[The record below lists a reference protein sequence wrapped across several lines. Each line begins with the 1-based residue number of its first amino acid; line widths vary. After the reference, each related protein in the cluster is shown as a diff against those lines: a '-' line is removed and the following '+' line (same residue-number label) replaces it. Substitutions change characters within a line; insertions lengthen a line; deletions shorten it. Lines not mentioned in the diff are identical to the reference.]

1 MTDFKIKR
9 GLSSVVFSE
18 PGIINPN
25 LIIEEGTWYLCTDTA
40 ELYLGITVDGEL
52 TLKQINGE
60 HGAPTEGETTI
71 GIVDAYIKEETGE
84 LWVVFADGSEKAL
97 GSVTGASET
106 VSIKIGENTFEAVD
120 GVIELPEVNV
130 PEVNLDDYAK
140 LTDIP
145 DTSEFITMSDVEAKN
160 YLTSHQD
167 ISHLAEKDH
176 VHSEY
181 ATKDHEHEQYLTEH
195 QDLSDYA
202 KKSDIPIDYIK
213 EIPSEYITE
222 SELATELAKIEHP
235 TVSLDGYA
243 TEDFV
248 RDAIAKAELGDKD
261 IDLTGYATKDD
272 IKDFASTT
280 YVDEKVAGI
289 SILEVPTKVS
299 AFEND
304 AKYLQNKYEVLPIE
318 GMFVQYRDGEIR
330 LNTQRVTPTH
340 QNVGATGNPNMY
352 YATFRA
358 FAPEGATQCKEGLN
372 GTIDTEYSA
381 LATDE
386 QGRKYTTIWAA
397 IASYNGTSWSLFG
410 ANSNLDKYLGFYYH
424 FEWYNEDTLIGTD
437 KVRVILTN
445 DSCHDD
451 LVPDAVAR
459 RIDEKIK
466 TIDTPEAELYKVDF
480 NDPDY
485 AKAVEAYN
493 DGKVL
498 VLINAAPDVNSYA
511 VMNYVSEKYITFTK
525 FLTSRSEAYG
535 SFNTYYLSPANTWE
549 VSKEVRLN
557 KVEANVDGET
567 NGELASIRIG
577 KEIYSLPSTD
587 GLATE
592 TFVLNKIAEAELGD
606 KDVDISGLATK
617 DELSQVEA
625 KIPSLEGYAKTEDI
639 PTDYLTAIPEEYVT
653 ESELAEEL
661 AKIEHPKTDLT
672 GYATEEFVAEAVAGI
687 EIPDAYDDSELR
699 NLIDSKADA
708 EHTHDQYLTEHQD
721 ISHLATKEEIPD
733 VSEFITSVPEEY
745 ITNDELEAKGYL
757 TEHQSL
763 EDYATEEYVVELIE
777 GIEIPETDLSEY
789 SKTVDMNAAI
799 KLATD
804 VKADKIPFAESKIV
818 GKDVGLFKAGDDVKD
833 LTIAQILAKLLELSD
848 NNVTPEEPEIP
859 SEPDEPGSVIDQAS
873 RLAMY
878 SVNMNN
884 ALAPTS
890 STNIVT
896 MSPEEA
902 AGAPTF
908 NGFYQ
913 IEENGEVIESGYQE
927 MTISKE
933 DTYYVIALPKVI
945 DYESMIEIQAY
956 DADEDQWYNCDK
968 LPLISDPETVAV
980 LCEEAG
986 VDISDIDTD
995 VYTVW
1000 VDEASPTGSQLRYII
1015 KEA

>member
-60 HGAPTEGETTI
+60 HGTPTEGETTT

-97 GSVTGASET
+97 GSVVGASET

-120 GVIELPEVNV
+120 DVIELPEFATESFVEDKLAEIEI
-130 PEVNLDDYAK
+130 PEVNLDDYALK
-140 LTDIP
+140 SEIP
-145 DTSEFITMSDVEAKN
+145 T
-160 YLTSHQD
+160 
-167 ISHLAEKDH
+167 
-176 VHSEY
+176 
-181 ATKDHEHEQYLTEH
+181 
-195 QDLSDYA
+195 
-202 KKSDIPIDYIK
+202 DYIK

-248 RDAIAKAELGDKD
+248 RDAIAELSDKD

-289 SILEVPTKVS
+289 SLPEVPTKVS

-340 QNVGATGNPNMY
+340 QNVGTTGNPNMY

-372 GTIDTEYSA
+372 GTIDAEYSA

-397 IASYNGTSWSLFG
+397 IANYDGTSWSLFG

-480 NDPDY
+480 NAPDY

-498 VLINAAPDVNSYA
+498 VLI
-511 VMNYVSEKYITFTK
+511 
-525 FLTSRSEAYG
+525 
-535 SFNTYYLSPANTWE
+535 
-549 VSKEVRLN
+549 
-557 KVEANVDGET
+557 
-567 NGELASIRIG
+567 
-577 KEIYSLPSTD
+577 
-587 GLATE
+587 
-592 TFVLNKIAEAELGD
+592 
-606 KDVDISGLATK
+606 
-617 DELSQVEA
+617 
-625 KIPSLEGYAKTEDI
+625 
-639 PTDYLTAIPEEYVT
+639 
-653 ESELAEEL
+653 
-661 AKIEHPKTDLT
+661 
-672 GYATEEFVAEAVAGI
+672 
-687 EIPDAYDDSELR
+687 
-699 NLIDSKADA
+699 
-708 EHTHDQYLTEHQD
+708 
-721 ISHLATKEEIPD
+721 
-733 VSEFITSVPEEY
+733 
-745 ITNDELEAKGYL
+745 
-757 TEHQSL
+757 
-763 EDYATEEYVVELIE
+763 
-777 GIEIPETDLSEY
+777 
-789 SKTVDMNAAI
+789 
-799 KLATD
+799 
-804 VKADKIPFAESKIV
+804 
-818 GKDVGLFKAGDDVKD
+818 
-833 LTIAQILAKLLELSD
+833 
-848 NNVTPEEPEIP
+848 
-859 SEPDEPGSVIDQAS
+859 
-873 RLAMY
+873 
-878 SVNMNN
+878 
-884 ALAPTS
+884 
-890 STNIVT
+890 
-896 MSPEEA
+896 
-902 AGAPTF
+902 
-908 NGFYQ
+908 
-913 IEENGEVIESGYQE
+913 
-927 MTISKE
+927 
-933 DTYYVIALPKVI
+933 
-945 DYESMIEIQAY
+945 
-956 DADEDQWYNCDK
+956 
-968 LPLISDPETVAV
+968 
-980 LCEEAG
+980 
-986 VDISDIDTD
+986 
-995 VYTVW
+995 
-1000 VDEASPTGSQLRYII
+1000 
-1015 KEA
+1015 